1 MRRWSVALGILLDL
15 ALFAGCATPYGQG
28 QSALRQGRYAEA
40 AEHFEEVLSR
50 DPGRVGALVGLGISR
65 YKEGAFDEAVGDL
78 SRAVER
84 EPKHETARLYLALSY
99 LREGEDG
106 QAEEHFTALR
116 GLGPAPRLA
125 AQVDRTLKL
134 MRQDPPLTDEMREF
148 IGASLEDEAESAR
161 EVREARQAYAS
172 QRPFAYRDCFV
183 TRRHR
188 IVCF

>member
-1 MRRWSVALGILLDL
+1 MISLLLGLSLL
-15 ALFAGCATPYGQG
+15 AGCATPYGQG
-28 QSALRQGRYAEA
+28 QSALRQGRYADA
-40 AEHFEEVLSR
+40 SKHFEEVLSQ
-50 DPGRVGALVGLGISR
+50 DPGRVGALAGLGLSR
-65 YKEGAFDEAVGDL
+65 YKEGEFDEAVGNL
-78 SRAVER
+78 SRAVAR

-99 LREGEDG
+99 LRKGEDG

-116 GLGPAPRLA
+116 QLGPAPRLA

-134 MRQDPPLTDEMREF
+134 MRQDAPLTDEMREF
-148 IGASLEDEAESAR
+148 IAASLEDEAESAR
-161 EVREARQAYAS
+161 EVREARQAYVS